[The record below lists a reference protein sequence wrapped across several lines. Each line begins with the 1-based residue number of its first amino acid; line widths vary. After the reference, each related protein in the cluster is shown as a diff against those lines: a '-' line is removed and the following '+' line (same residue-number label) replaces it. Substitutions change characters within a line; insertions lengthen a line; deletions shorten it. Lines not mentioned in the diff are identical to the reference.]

1 MPIDYSKWDK
11 IELSDD
17 SDIEVHPNVDK
28 RSFIKWKQQSIH
40 ENRAKRNQDIA
51 NMETQISMYGNLNKR
66 VDKLLA
72 TVSDDELAD
81 RQSVSR
87 FLNANFDKTEK
98 PQGPNVDPE
107 IPPFNEMV
115 EDLFEQLEN
124 DAKKQGKDP
133 KNGSVIRK
141 LVLEHR
147 AKIER
152 VTAEAK
158 VKLQELYKEKELHI
172 SSDDIK
178 TGFDSGFLN
187 KKETEEEEKKAANM
201 QKVAAA
207 NASAQKGS
215 EISLPKPRLQ
225 FIEYDD
231 VMKLAPETEEF
242 GKLKVGDYKA
252 SEKFL
257 LEHMQIISEQQKDAL
272 MMTAFEYQMQ
282 DNPKR
287 AYQVTHQSE
296 LLSYIREIYNT
307 KKISFLHLEQMTEV
321 IQLFFKR
328 VLYNENNPAGRKS
341 FLESVQ
347 TKFNHIQNRV
357 KVMEQEQEQEGVE
370 TIQLKS
376 LDETTELEVNLPNF
390 ESTDPEEQRKVAAF
404 NKLPTKM
411 QDALKTRNL
420 EKVND
425 VFAEVPLEEA
435 EHYLD
440 LINEAEI
447 IGVKALLEN
456 EEDFKHLQDEYKNRN
471 QLEDLS
477 LKEEH
482 GKQSNVAEDKP
493 SGSSTTD
500 TVD

>member
-1 MPIDYSKWDK
+1 
-11 IELSDD
+11 
-17 SDIEVHPNVDK
+17 
-28 RSFIKWKQQSIH
+28 
-40 ENRAKRNQDIA
+40 
-51 NMETQISMYGNLNKR
+51 METQISMYAHLNRR

-72 TVSDDELAD
+72 NVADPELAD
-81 RQSVSR
+81 PQSVTK

-98 PQGPNVDPE
+98 TEGPNVDPD

-133 KNGSVIRK
+133 KQGSVIRR

-147 AKIER
+147 AKIDR

-187 KKETEEEEKKAANM
+187 RKETEEEEKKASNI

-207 NASAQKGS
+207 NAPEAKSS
-215 EISLPKPRLQ
+215 EVKLPKPQLQ
-225 FIEYDD
+225 FIEYEDL
-231 VMKLAPETEEF
+231 MKLAPETEEF

-252 SEKFL
+252 SEEYL
-257 LEHMQIISEQQKDAL
+257 LKHMQILSEQQKDAL
-272 MMTAFEYQMQ
+272 MMKAFEYQMQ
-282 DNPKR
+282 DQPKR
-287 AYQVTHQSE
+287 AYQVIHQSE
-296 LLSYIREIYNT
+296 LLAYIREIYNT

-328 VLYNENNPAGRKS
+328 VLYNQSNPAGRNS

-347 TKFNHIQNRV
+347 AKFDHVQKRV

-390 ESTDPEEQRKVAAF
+390 ESAEPEEQKKVAAF
-404 NKLPTKM
+404 EKLPIKM
-411 QDALKTRNL
+411 KEALKTRNL
-420 EKVND
+420 DAVND
-425 VFAEVPLEEA
+425 VFAEVPIEEA
-435 EHYLD
+435 EYYLE

-447 IGVKALLEN
+447 IGVKGLLEN

-471 QLEDLS
+471 QIENLS
-477 LKEEH
+477 LEERE
-482 GKQSNVAEDKP
+482 GQKKSQEENNLPAMN
-493 SGSSTTD
+493 TTE